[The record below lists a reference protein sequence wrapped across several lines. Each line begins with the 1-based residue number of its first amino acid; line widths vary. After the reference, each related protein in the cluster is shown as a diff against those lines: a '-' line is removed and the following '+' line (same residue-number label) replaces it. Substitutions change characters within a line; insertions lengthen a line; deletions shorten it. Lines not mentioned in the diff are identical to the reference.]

1 MHPPTGIE
9 PLNETRA
16 TSPVDSSAENVPA
29 ASTNDEERA
38 RAESGAPAA
47 GWAIGDR
54 FSWEEIH
61 QRLLASA
68 AEEIV
73 SGVRELFFSGVTA
86 GFAIVL
92 TFIGFAVGTAAFP
105 DNDFLAALLYP
116 VGFIYII
123 LGRYQLYTENTLPP
137 VKLVLMRLA
146 SLPLLLRLWG
156 TVLLANLG
164 GAALGALVLAR
175 TQVLSPEA
183 IDAGAGFA
191 LHGFELGAWTAF
203 FKALFAG
210 WLVAGVVWLGYAARD
225 SVTRFLLV
233 YTVFYL
239 IAVAELFHVITAA
252 ADVLFLVF
260 LGAPGP
266 GLAALVIGFWLPVLL
281 GNTAGGVL
289 VFTLMAY
296 AQAESGRPEKPP
308 VLSFRDALF
317 SLKGG
322 RASSEPGAD

>member
-1 MHPPTGIE
+1 M
-9 PLNETRA
+9 
-16 TSPVDSSAENVPA
+16 
-29 ASTNDEERA
+29 
-38 RAESGAPAA
+38 
-47 GWAIGDR
+47 GDR

-68 AEEIV
+68 AEEIG

-92 TFIGFAVGTAAFP
+92 TFIGFAVGTAQFP

-116 VGFIYII
+116 VGFVYII

-137 VKLVLMRLA
+137 VKLVLMRFA

-156 TVLLANLG
+156 TVLVANLT

-175 TQVLSPEA
+175 THVLSPEA
-183 IDAGAGFA
+183 IEAGAGLA
-191 LHGFELGAWTAF
+191 LHGLEGGAWTAF

-225 SVTRFLLV
+225 SVTRLLLV
-233 YTVFYL
+233 YIVFYM
-239 IAVAELFHVITAA
+239 IAVAELFHVVTAA
-252 ADVLFLVF
+252 ADVLFFVF

-266 GLAALVIGFWLPVLL
+266 GLGALAAGFWFPVLL
-281 GNTAGGVL
+281 GNTVGGVL
-289 VFTLMAY
+289 VFTLLAY
-296 AQAESGRPEKPP
+296 AQAESGRLEELP
-308 VLSFRDALF
+308 VLSLRDSLL

-322 RASSEPGAD
+322 RKFSD

>member
-1 MHPPTGIE
+1 M
-9 PLNETRA
+9 NETNA
-16 TSPVDSSAENVPA
+16 TSPANPANSSSA
-29 ASTNDEERA
+29 SSDGNDDA
-38 RAESGAPAA
+38 PDKAESGAPSA

-68 AEEIV
+68 AEEIG

-92 TFIGFAVGTAAFP
+92 TFIGFAVGKAQFP

-137 VKLVLMRLA
+137 VKLVLMRFA

-156 TVLLANLG
+156 TVLIANLV
-164 GAALGALVLAR
+164 GAALGAFVLAR
-175 TQVLSPEA
+175 THVLSPEA
-183 IDAGAGFA
+183 MEAGAAIA
-191 LHGFELGAWTAF
+191 LHGSEVGAWTAF

-233 YTVFYL
+233 YIVFYL
-239 IAVAELFHVITAA
+239 IAVAELFHVVTTA
-252 ADVLFLVF
+252 ADVLFFVF

-266 GLAALVIGFWLPVLL
+266 GFEALATGFWLPVLL
-281 GNTAGGVL
+281 GNTVGGVL
-289 VFTLMAY
+289 VFTLLAY
-296 AQAESGRPEKPP
+296 AQAESGRPEEIP
-308 VLSFRDALF
+308 VLSLRDSLL

-322 RASSEPGAD
+322 RGLSDRGGG

>member
-1 MHPPTGIE
+1 M
-9 PLNETRA
+9 NETTA
-16 TSPVDSSAENVPA
+16 TNPTNPSSSSA
-29 ASTNDEERA
+29 ASNDTNDTNDEA
-38 RAESGAPAA
+38 TSKAESGAPAE

-68 AEEIV
+68 AEEV
-73 SGVRELFFSGVTA
+73 DSGVRELFFSGVTA

-92 TFIGFAVGTAAFP
+92 TFIGFAVGRAQFP

-137 VKLVLMRLA
+137 VKLVLMRFA

-156 TVLLANLG
+156 TVLVANLA

-183 IDAGAGFA
+183 IEAGAAFA
-191 LHGFELGAWTAF
+191 LHGFEVGAWTAF

-225 SVTRFLLV
+225 SVTRLLLV
-233 YTVFYL
+233 YIVFYL
-239 IAVAELFHVITAA
+239 IGVAELFHVVTAA
-252 ADVLFLVF
+252 ADVWFFVF

-266 GLAALVIGFWLPVLL
+266 GLGALVADFWFPVLL
-281 GNTAGGVL
+281 GNTVGGVL
-289 VFTLMAY
+289 VFTLLAY
-296 AQAESGRPEKPP
+296 AQAESGKFEEVPA
-308 VLSFRDALF
+308 LSLRDSLL

-322 RASSEPGAD
+322 HGLSDAGVD

>member
-1 MHPPTGIE
+1 MHPTSSTDPPADADG
-9 PLNETRA
+9 ET
-16 TSPVDSSAENVPA
+16 TS
-29 ASTNDEERA
+29 
-38 RAESGAPAA
+38 RAESGAPAS

-68 AEEIV
+68 WEEIG

-92 TFIGFAVGTAAFP
+92 TFIGFAVGTAQFP
-105 DNDFLAALLYP
+105 ENDFLAALLYP

-137 VKLVLMRLA
+137 VKLVLMRFA

-156 TVLLANLG
+156 TVLAANVI

-183 IDAGAGFA
+183 MAAGAGFA
-191 LHGFELGAWTAF
+191 LHGFEGGAWTAF

-210 WLVAGVVWLGYAARD
+210 WLVAGVVWLGSAARD
-225 SVTRFLLV
+225 SVTRLLLV
-233 YTVFYL
+233 YIVFYL
-239 IAVAELFHVITAA
+239 IAVADLFHVVTAG
-252 ADVLFLVF
+252 ADVLFFVF
-260 LGAPGP
+260 LGASGP
-266 GLAALVIGFWLPVLL
+266 GLGALTAGFWLPVLL
-281 GNTAGGVL
+281 GNTVGGVL
-289 VFTLMAY
+289 VFTLLAY
-296 AQAESGRPEKPP
+296 AQAESVRPEDIS
-308 VLSFRDALF
+308 VLSARDWLL

-322 RASSEPGAD
+322 RRTPDAGGGAG

>member
-1 MHPPTGIE
+1 MSETNPTRPAHPANSSNASSDANGE
-9 PLNETRA
+9 A
-16 TSPVDSSAENVPA
+16 TDK
-29 ASTNDEERA
+29 
-38 RAESGAPAA
+38 AESGAPSA

-68 AEEIV
+68 AEEV
-73 SGVRELFFSGVTA
+73 DSGVRELFFSGVTA

-92 TFIGFAVGTAAFP
+92 TFIGFAVGKAQFP

-137 VKLVLMRLA
+137 VKLVLMRFA

-156 TVLLANLG
+156 TVLIANLL

-175 TQVLSPEA
+175 THVLSPDAME
-183 IDAGAGFA
+183 AGAAMA
-191 LHGFELGAWTAF
+191 LHGAEVGAWTAF

-233 YTVFYL
+233 YIVFYL
-239 IAVAELFHVITAA
+239 IAVADLFHVVTTA
-252 ADVLFLVF
+252 ADVLFFVF

-266 GLAALVIGFWLPVLL
+266 GLGALAAGFWFPVLL

-289 VFTLMAY
+289 VFTLLAY
-296 AQAESGRPEKPP
+296 AQAESGRLEELP
-308 VLSFRDALF
+308 VLSLRDSLL

-322 RASSEPGAD
+322 HSFSDTGD

>member
-1 MHPPTGIE
+1 M
-9 PLNETRA
+9 NETQA
-16 TSPVDSSAENVPA
+16 
-29 ASTNDEERA
+29 TNDADNEATEK
-38 RAESGAPAA
+38 AESGAPAA

-54 FSWEEIH
+54 FSWDEIH

-68 AEEIV
+68 AEEID
-73 SGVRELFFSGVTA
+73 SPVRQLFFSGVTA

-92 TFIGFAVGTAAFP
+92 TFIGFAVGKAQFP

-116 VGFIYII
+116 VGFLYII

-137 VKLVLMRLA
+137 VKLVLMRFA

-156 TVLLANLG
+156 TVLLANLV

-175 TQVLSPEA
+175 THVLSPEA
-183 IDAGAGFA
+183 IEAGASFA
-191 LHGFELGAWTAF
+191 RHGFEVGAWTAF

-233 YTVFYL
+233 YIVFYL
-239 IAVAELFHVITAA
+239 IGVAELFHVVTTA
-252 ADVLFLVF
+252 ADVLFFVF
-260 LGAPGP
+260 LGTPGP
-266 GLAALVIGFWLPVLL
+266 GVGGLAAGFWLPVLL
-281 GNTAGGVL
+281 GNTVGGVL
-289 VFTLMAY
+289 VFTLLAY
-296 AQAESGRPEKPP
+296 AQAESRRHEEVS
-308 VLSFRDALF
+308 VLSLRDSLL

-322 RASSEPGAD
+322 RVLSGRR

>member
-1 MHPPTGIE
+1 M
-9 PLNETRA
+9 NETKPG
-16 TSPVDSSAENVPA
+16 SPTNPANSSSA
-29 ASTNDEERA
+29 SSDTNNEATDK
-38 RAESGAPAA
+38 AESGAPSA

-68 AEEIV
+68 AEEIG

-92 TFIGFAVGTAAFP
+92 TFIGFAVGTAQFP

-116 VGFIYII
+116 VGFVYII

-137 VKLVLMRLA
+137 VKLVLMRFA

-156 TVLLANLG
+156 TVLVANLT

-175 TQVLSPEA
+175 THVLSPEA
-183 IDAGAGFA
+183 IEAGAGLA
-191 LHGFELGAWTAF
+191 LHGLEGGAWTAF

-225 SVTRFLLV
+225 SVTRLLLV
-233 YTVFYL
+233 YIVFYM
-239 IAVAELFHVITAA
+239 IAVAELFHVVTAA
-252 ADVLFLVF
+252 ADVLFFVF

-266 GLAALVIGFWLPVLL
+266 GLGALAAGFWFPVLL
-281 GNTAGGVL
+281 GNTVGGVL
-289 VFTLMAY
+289 VFTLLAY
-296 AQAESGRPEKPP
+296 AQAESGRLEELP
-308 VLSFRDALF
+308 VLSLRDSLL

-322 RASSEPGAD
+322 RKFSD